1 MESRQSDNKTVRRRY
16 KRAAER
22 IYGNSSLRD
31 ELTDEQATR
40 LLDWGNRYLKKAAD
54 ETADLAGDE
63 AENLL
68 DKRTEQVSN
77 VMRQVNQLTK
87 SVAREEQQVMT
98 DNLQALRK
106 DLDSLLNDSDKVSPS
121 VEQMSSL
128 QGEDRDQVFEKLMAM
143 LAEEEE

>member
-1 MESRQSDNKTVRRRY
+1 MESRQSDNRTARRRY

-87 SVAREEQQVMT
+87 LVARGEQQVMI
-98 DNLQALRK
+98 DDLQALRK

>member
-1 MESRQSDNKTVRRRY
+1 MESRQSDNRTARRRY

-87 SVAREEQQVMT
+87 LVARGEQQVMI
-98 DNLQALRK
+98 DDLQALRK

-128 QGEDRDQVFEKLMAM
+128 QGEDRDQVFEKLMTM
-143 LAEEEE
+143 LDEEEE